1 MMQGTLF
8 SVCHYLGIR
17 TPFSSQRIAE
27 EPAACSHEG
36 AIGPCLAMKQ
46 QHVLT
51 YFQHSKC
58 VCVCLQPNWEQISEE
73 LLNGTYKLIAK
84 WLKSLGCYLSVSLWE
99 ALCHNSERAV
109 SLLPTNHLSSCDN
122 SEFYLSQRKKKNE
135 RYIGSITCHYLEV
148 YFALVCEK
156 ERLIM

>member
-8 SVCHYLGIR
+8 SVRHYLGIR

-27 EPAACSHEG
+27 EPAVCSHEG

-46 QHVLT
+46 QHVLA

-84 WLKSLGCYLSVSLWE
+84 WLKSLGCYLSASLWE

-109 SLLPTNHLSSCDN
+109 SLLPTNHLSSCGN
-122 SEFYLSQRKKKNE
+122 FRSFTCLKERKKKT
-135 RYIGSITCHYLEV
+135 REV
-148 YFALVCEK
+148 YRINCMSLFR
-156 ERLIM
+156 RLFCISV

>member
-99 ALCHNSERAV
+99 ALCHNRAPV
-109 SLLPTNHLSSCDN
+109 VIQSFT
-122 SEFYLSQRKKKNE
+122 YLKERKKKHE